1 MARITWVVLA
11 GAASMAVAC
20 ASNEASE
27 PGDNYDGTL
36 APGTGSGDGSGDG
49 SGSGST
55 TGIEA
60 TTLATGCAPYGS
72 DVYTPYTSFGP
83 VSAGDVTALPWRG
96 PSVTYPDSVED
107 FRAYSLPSTVEC
119 GSDKDARDYLDV
131 TAGCLS
137 AVSSGGGKVGQTHGT
152 TDGYYRSVALPYDG
166 AHQRQVAWHDV
177 GVEYRFN
184 YSQWTGD
191 VSNPGFK
198 AFARY
203 LTEYDLYVAS
213 WRMDG
218 VVQIQK
224 KQCGVYTILKRD
236 ASYGAPSPNTWHTI
250 RFEVVGDEQ
259 RLYLDGHL
267 AMTTTDAAITHGTA
281 GIRIDSAE
289 GALIDDWHVFAP

>member
-1 MARITWVVLA
+1 ML
-11 GAASMAVAC
+11 S
-20 ASNEASE
+20 
-27 PGDNYDGTL
+27 
-36 APGTGSGDGSGDG
+36 
-49 SGSGST
+49 
-55 TGIEA
+55 
-60 TTLATGCAPYGS
+60 TGCTAYS
-72 DVYTPYTSFGP
+72 AAQDVYTPYANYGP

-96 PSVTYPDSVED
+96 PSGAYPDSVED
-107 FRAYSLPSTVEC
+107 FRAYGPSLPATVEC
-119 GSDKDARDYLDV
+119 GGDKGTRDYLDV
-131 TAGCLS
+131 TAGCLT
-137 AVSSGGGKVGQTHGT
+137 AISSGGGKVGQIHGT
-152 TDGYYRSVALPYDG
+152 TDGYYRSVALPYDDVR
-166 AHQRQVAWHDV
+166 QRPVAWDDV

-184 YSQWTGD
+184 FSQWTGD
-191 VSNPGFK
+191 ISNPGFK

-203 LTEYDLYVAS
+203 VTEYDLYVGS

-236 ASYGAPSPNTWHTI
+236 ASYGAPTPNTWHTI

-267 AMTTTDAAITHGTA
+267 AMTTTDASIPRGTA